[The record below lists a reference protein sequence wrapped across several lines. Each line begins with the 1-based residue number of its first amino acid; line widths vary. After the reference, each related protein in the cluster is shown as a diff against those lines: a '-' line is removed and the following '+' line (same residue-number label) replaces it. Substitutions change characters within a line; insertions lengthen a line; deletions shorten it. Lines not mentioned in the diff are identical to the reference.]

1 VNEPIAA
8 HGAEKLVVGN
18 ILRNPDLIFEARQ
31 SLDARDFHDST
42 CRQLYI
48 LCCEL
53 SDKGRRPSQDA
64 VLQYI
69 QDRKLSGSMLIAAT
83 MDCHDTAMTR
93 SSLTEFATE
102 VLESSMLRKVALMA
116 EELLSSIESRQGT
129 AEDLIAD
136 ADRRLLEIAGNCGN
150 DAQNLEQQS
159 YDAMASID
167 EQRSGKVSPCY
178 PTGLRPLDEFLGGLG
193 KGELTVLGGRPS
205 MGKSSMV
212 LQVVIE
218 NCLRGNFCHVFSIEM
233 TAEQLLRRIYA
244 VRAKVPFHRVRHPE
258 RMTPEELAIVRRAS
272 LEVSAW
278 PLVIDDTP
286 DLTVEQLIARARVS
300 KRKNKAAIVAVDYL
314 QKLRFGKKLDMR
326 HLEVTNA
333 AVALAKLAKSEQ
345 IAVLLLSSLTENK
358 SRNRNDPPT
367 LSDFRQS
374 GDIAFEA
381 HNALLLHRTVDDTT
395 QSMSNDGFII
405 VAKARA
411 DRTGNLEVRFNT
423 DTLLFEDP
431 KSESRYAM

>member
-1 VNEPIAA
+1 LKDIE
-8 HGAEKLVVGN
+8 
-18 ILRNPDLIFEARQ
+18 RQ
-31 SLDARDFHDST
+31 NF
-42 CRQLYI
+42 
-48 LCCEL
+48 
-53 SDKGRRPSQDA
+53 
-64 VLQYI
+64 
-69 QDRKLSGSMLIAAT
+69 
-83 MDCHDTAMTR
+83 
-93 SSLTEFATE
+93 
-102 VLESSMLRKVALMA
+102 
-116 EELLSSIESRQGT
+116 
-129 AEDLIAD
+129 
-136 ADRRLLEIAGNCGN
+136 
-150 DAQNLEQQS
+150 
-159 YDAMASID
+159 DAMASID

-244 VRAKVPFHRVRHPE
+244 VQAKVAFHRVRHPE
-258 RMTPEELAIVRRAS
+258 RMTPDEVARVRRAS

-286 DLTVEQLIARARVS
+286 DLTVEQLIARSRASRRRH
-300 KRKNKAAIVAVDYL
+300 KTAIVAVDYL
-314 QKLRFGKKLDMR
+314 QKLRFGRKLEMR
-326 HLEVTNA
+326 YLEVTNA
-333 AVALAKLAKSEQ
+333 AVALAKLAKSEH
-345 IAVLLLSSLTENK
+345 IAVLLLSSLTEIKGNH
-358 SRNRNDPPT
+358 RNNPPT

-381 HNALLLHRTVDDTT
+381 HNALLLHRTIDEATQKIDT
-395 QSMSNDGFII
+395 DGKLI
-405 VAKARA
+405 VAKARS
-411 DRTGNLEVRFNT
+411 DRTGNLNIRFNT